1 MRVYNQF
8 TEQFTILEL
17 AELTRRAAT
26 ELGYEVE
33 IENVEN
39 PRVEMEEH
47 YYNAVHTKLMDLGL
61 EPALLGDE
69 LVRSMLKQI
78 EAHKA
83 RVDPG
88 TIEPHTTWTAGRESR
103 ALESS

>member
-1 MRVYNQF
+1 MD
-8 TEQFTILEL
+8 L
-17 AELTRRAAT
+17 
-26 ELGYEVE
+26 EVE
-33 IENVEN
+33 IEHLPN

-78 EAHKA
+78 EGPQS
-83 RVDPG
+83 PG
-88 TIEPHTTWTAGRESR
+88 
-103 ALESS
+103 